1 MDTGREALQRALG
14 RQQQPRATT
23 NNTGLR
29 HHQLVARKKQPPVN
43 YPLILEPVHI
53 IDEKI
58 GRIQPAVMV
67 RVPFTPPPPPPSY
80 HPSSSHLDLSHP
92 PPLAI
97 NPRIHP
103 PLQNKDGHHT
113 QIHLHR
119 PRDADLLEQFCR
131 DRLPADDIYV
141 PAQHQPVNPE
151 DEDDVVPDQH
161 AAFGIQRATQ
171 ARREP
176 AWRDY
181 GLGELMGRGPEAG
194 VWKGVGRQGPKGP
207 SRLPR

>member
-1 MDTGREALQRALG
+1 M
-14 RQQQPRATT
+14 
-23 NNTGLR
+23 
-29 HHQLVARKKQPPVN
+29 
-43 YPLILEPVHI
+43 
-53 IDEKI
+53 
-58 GRIQPAVMV
+58 
-67 RVPFTPPPPPPSY
+67 
-80 HPSSSHLDLSHP
+80 
-92 PPLAI
+92 
-97 NPRIHP
+97 
-103 PLQNKDGHHT
+103 
-113 QIHLHR
+113 HLHR
-119 PRDADLLEQFCR
+119 ARDADLLEQFCR

-176 AWRDY
+176 AWRDF

-194 VWKGVGRQGPKGP
+194 VWRGMGRGGAAAGKKAP